1 MKNTIK
7 KLAEQ
12 LSEEVIKIRRH
23 LHQYPELSQ
32 EEHETSVFIQEKLTE
47 YNIPFQSGIAGTGVL
62 GIIEGDKP
70 GKTVALRA
78 DMDALPIEEE
88 TGLAFSS
95 TREGV
100 MHACGHDAHMAML
113 LGAGKVLMDVKEELE
128 GTVLLVFQP
137 SEEKAPVGGARP
149 MLEDGVFDKYKP
161 DVIYGQHVWPSL
173 PVGEFGVLD
182 EEMMGASDTFVMTI
196 KGTGGHASMPQSS
209 TDPIV
214 TAAQLIVNLQTIV
227 SRALDPLEASVVTVS
242 KIQGGHARNII
253 PNEVQIEGS
262 IRTYKREIKE
272 RLKERLFEIASHVGK
287 MYNNEIIVEYFDGYP
302 ATINTPT
309 WARLA
314 REAIIDLYGEKAVP
328 DVKPSLAAEDFSRFL
343 EEIPGAFI
351 WLGAR
356 MDEEQ
361 SGLHESTFTID
372 EQALTKGVSFFAY
385 VAYNTLRK
393 LQTGVK

>member
-32 EEHETSVFIQEKLTE
+32 KEHETSVFIQEKLTE